1 MSVWTLVE
9 EYVKFFWF
17 FFNQRYQSHLWQSDQ
32 LLIKT
37 NVKKKKPLCYIYAI
51 KKNNNPHLLPKSQNL
66 VLWVYNAD
74 QRGSNVKEKKN
85 WRLQESNNG
94 SWIFFCSVLDN
105 WNHVYISSEL
115 NIHHVWF
122 FSGLHFSSLLFIC
135 FTGNTISVW
144 MAHSPILKGTKPI
157 LSYIPGNRK
166 RNLGL
171 L

>member
-9 EYVKFFWF
+9 EYVKFFCF

-74 QRGSNVKEKKN
+74 QRGSNVKEK
-85 WRLQESNNG
+85 RIEGFRSRIMDRESSSVP
-94 SWIFFCSVLDN
+94 SWTTETTFISPLS
-105 WNHVYISSEL
+105 WTYIMCG
-115 NIHHVWF
+115 
-122 FSGLHFSSLLFIC
+122 FSQAFTFPHYSL
-135 FTGNTISVW
+135 S
-144 MAHSPILKGTKPI
+144 A
-157 LSYIPGNRK
+157 
-166 RNLGL
+166 L
-171 L
+171 LEIR